1 LQVKIQIML
10 LSELKSGESGY
21 IVKVK
26 GQNAFKRR
34 ISEMGFVRGQQV
46 TVIKEAPFKDPI
58 EYNVMGYMLSL
69 RRQEASLIE
78 VITETPS
85 VHQKKY
91 NGTTIEIQ
99 ESEADIIK
107 AGKTI
112 NIAMIGNPNSGK
124 TSIFNY
130 ASRSHEKVGNYS
142 GVTVGAKLAK
152 VEYQG
157 YSLNIYDLPGTYSLS
172 TYSPEELYVREFL
185 FENQPDIVINVLDS
199 TNLERNLFLTTQLLD
214 LNLKLV
220 VALNMYDELNQNDKL
235 DYKTFGKMIGVP
247 MVPTV
252 GYKGKGLAMLFA
264 AVIDKFNESEFR
276 GRRININYG
285 KDVEISINKIQDEIK
300 NIPPSPL
307 TDRFCARFLAI
318 KLIEKDEDLKNRIRN
333 ISMGNKVIHI
343 AEKEIAQLELNTGID
358 TETIITDAKYGFIA
372 GALLENLKLHSS
384 SRQVKSIKIDKL
396 LTHKYL
402 GIPIFFALLWLTFQ
416 LTFRL
421 GKHPTEW
428 INSGIQFLSGLVSQ
442 FLADGAL
449 NHLLRDGILGGVGGV
464 LVFLPNI
471 LVLFFFISLMEDTG
485 YMARAAFIMD
495 KAMHRIGLHG
505 KSFIPLV
512 MGFGCN
518 VPAILATRIIESKN
532 NRLVTMLILPFMS
545 CSARLPIYILLIG
558 TFFPSN
564 QGTVLFF
571 IYLTGIVLAGVSA
584 LLYKKFLVVGE
595 DVPFV
600 MELPPYRTPTV
611 RNTLRH
617 MWSQSAEYLKRIGG
631 IILLASIIIWGLNYY
646 PGGSK
651 ILNPATAEKSDIN
664 SQADEMPSS
673 YLERFGRVIQPV
685 MEPLGFDWKM
695 SVSLLAGIPGKEIV
709 LSTMGV
715 LYDADEEDAVIP
727 ALEERIRDEKY
738 TSGPRKGEKVFNPLV
753 ALTYLLFL
761 LIYFPCVAVVA
772 SIARESGES
781 KWAVFIVLYTT
792 VMAWVLSFLFYQTG
806 KFLLF

>member
-1 LQVKIQIML
+1 ML